1 MLDNNNKQ
9 ENNQDKE
16 QQENTLTHSA
26 ATLIIFLI
34 IFVFFSVVNFGLG
47 SFMKNVEETDV
58 TIDSVT
64 LSDYTVEEEL
74 RCVSITALYDVN
86 GTKNYNVRFR
96 VPKYDIYI
104 EGIVPASMI
113 DDNCVIDKDSLYKA
127 NVTYTYPKEIIEQ
140 VKLRSVDKYEND
152 YDYLKNI
159 ENVESVIQIS
169 NIECMFSEYLDISS
183 SEEIKKLFEENLI
196 TKK

>member
-58 TIDSVT
+58 IINSVT
-64 LSDYTVEEEL
+64 LSYYTVEEEL

-183 SEEIKKLFEENLI
+183 SDEIKKLFEENLI

>member
-1 MLDNNNKQ
+1 
-9 ENNQDKE
+9 
-16 QQENTLTHSA
+16 
-26 ATLIIFLI
+26 
-34 IFVFFSVVNFGLG
+34 
-47 SFMKNVEETDV
+47 
-58 TIDSVT
+58 
-64 LSDYTVEEEL
+64 
-74 RCVSITALYDVN
+74 
-86 GTKNYNVRFR
+86 
-96 VPKYDIYI
+96 
-104 EGIVPASMI
+104 MI

>member
-1 MLDNNNKQ
+1 
-9 ENNQDKE
+9 
-16 QQENTLTHSA
+16 
-26 ATLIIFLI
+26 
-34 IFVFFSVVNFGLG
+34 
-47 SFMKNVEETDV
+47 MK
-58 TIDSVT
+58 
-64 LSDYTVEEEL
+64 
-74 RCVSITALYDVN
+74 R
-86 GTKNYNVRFR
+86 
-96 VPKYDIYI
+96 
-104 EGIVPASMI
+104 
-113 DDNCVIDKDSLYKA
+113 
-127 NVTYTYPKEIIEQ
+127 EIIEQ